1 MFLDACALVSVLSK
15 EPEGPS
21 YEDAIDR
28 AEVRWTTALA
38 AFEAI
43 LVLARPNKFGV
54 RFSEVEAVML
64 EFLLEKRIELRDAG
78 APEAILRNAVMVADR
93 HGTGKKKLSTLDCFH
108 YAAAKAA
115 GSPMLT
121 LDKLLRETDVPTLP

>member
-15 EPEGPS
+15 EPEAPV
-21 YEDAIDR
+21 YQDAIDR

-54 RFSEVEAVML
+54 SFSEVEAVVL
-64 EFLLEKRIELRDAG
+64 EYLSEKRIELRDAG
-78 APEAILRNAVMVADR
+78 APETVLRNAVTVADR
-93 HGTGKKKLSTLDCFH
+93 YGAGKKKLSTLDCFH
-108 YAAAKAA
+108 YAAAKTA